1 MNRQIEL
8 VDTAQSD
15 KRFEKQ
21 TPSIM
26 PTPNPSVPHFK
37 QLFKEDVVQ
46 LVTSSNIHKHSATC
60 YKYSKIRDNPTCR
73 MRMPRQIVEQSSI
86 NVDSGEIKLKRLH
99 ATINNFNEYIIS
111 ACRSNMDIKFIYSG
125 SDAKALVY
133 YITDYVTKTNLSFHD
148 TFSLVLKAVKSME
161 KSPLGGADS
170 MSAEEKSR
178 RLVLRCY
185 NTLASQ
191 QELSDMQVA
200 SYLMCW
206 PDHYTTHEF
215 ANIHLISV
223 EHYLQAA
230 LLDERSK
237 GQQQQPTGNIN
248 HSLHYAEMTL
258 HVLEPPA
265 ASDDEDEIRIDAEE
279 QFLLQPSESASRY
292 VFVNSRIDDQYRSS
306 ALESVSLY
314 DYARFYRKKPINA
327 KDRKQFQA
335 QTAANQNEQEH
346 PNRGR
351 PPVER
356 ECFRTGPPIPR
367 QDREE
372 TQERFCRS
380 ILTLFVPW
388 RSVFDLCDLDQTWK
402 QAFESRQ
409 GSVLPESR
417 KFIEN
422 IQLLHECKKDRDE
435 HLQQVIEAMQTET
448 IHQHTHS
455 NDMNDENDEE
465 QEEILDVLASI
476 DMGELTHIEQPGM
489 KSEEKYFHKTLQ
501 AVDQANRFIHIHSK
515 ILLLCEYRRYFIF
528 YVFRFRARS
537 I

>member
-1 MNRQIEL
+1 M
-8 VDTAQSD
+8 A
-15 KRFEKQ
+15 
-21 TPSIM
+21 
-26 PTPNPSVPHFK
+26 TPNPSLRHFK
-37 QLFKEDVVQ
+37 QHFKEDVVQ

-161 KSPLGGADS
+161 KSPLGSVDS

-191 QELSDMQVA
+191 QELSGMQVA
-200 SYLMCW
+200 SYLMGW

-223 EHYLQAA
+223 EHYLQAT
-230 LLDERSK
+230 LLTERSK
-237 GQQQQPTGNIN
+237 GQQQPTGNTI
-248 HSLHYAEMTL
+248 HSFYYAEIKR
-258 HVLEPPA
+258 HFLESSA
-265 ASDDEDEIRIDAEE
+265 ASDDEDGIRIDTEE
-279 QFLLQPSESASRY
+279 QFLVQPSESATKY
-292 VFVNSRIDDQYRSS
+292 VLVNSRIDYQYRSS
-306 ALESVSLY
+306 ALESMSLY
-314 DYARFYRKKPINA
+314 DYARYYRKKPITAN
-327 KDRKQFQA
+327 DRKQLQA
-335 QTAANQNEQEH
+335 QTTANRNEKEQ

-351 PPVER
+351 PPVDR
-356 ECFRTGPPIPR
+356 ECFQTGHPQASSHMNMKRTSPVVPVLIGPPIPR

-372 TQERFCRS
+372 TQERYCRA

-388 RSVFDLCDLDQTWK
+388 RSVADLCDLDQTWK

-409 GSVLPESR
+409 GNIMPDSR
-417 KFIEN
+417 KFMEN
-422 IQLLHECKKDRDE
+422 IQLLHDCKKDRDE

-455 NDMNDENDEE
+455 NDVNDENDDE

-476 DMGELTHIEQPGM
+476 DMDDLTHIEQPGM
-489 KSEEKYFHKTLQ
+489 KPEDKHLQKTLQ

-515 ILLLCEYRRYFIF
+515 TWLMREYRRYFIL